1 MKKSHLIVIFII
13 VCLYCMPDAGQSCT
27 SFGLNQDELHL
38 FGKNL
43 DWDLDDGLVFINK
56 RGALKKAIP
65 AQNDNGEPVSW
76 KSKYGS
82 ITFNQYGREIAMG
95 GMNEAGLTVETMV
108 LGMSQYPP
116 PDARPYIPKFQWQQY
131 QLDTAGT
138 VAEVIDSLMKIRV
151 SGGGKGPGVHF
162 LVIDKTGVCAAI
174 EFLNGKTVVH
184 TRETLPIKVL
194 TNSTYTQSLET
205 FNQTLNQAKESF
217 ANLSSSLYRFVTAA
231 DMIKRYDDKNTIP
244 TIDNVFHILKK
255 VSQGRQTKWSI
266 AYDIGN
272 LKIYFRTYA
281 NPKIRHIN
289 LKAFD
294 FTCQTPVKVLG
305 INAKLEGDVSAAF
318 TDYTQSANRKLIGEA
333 FRKTSFLR
341 NVPVEELDQL
351 SRYPEE
357 TICE

>member
-1 MKKSHLIVIFII
+1 MKKSHFIVIFII
-13 VCLYCMPDAGQSCT
+13 VSLYCMPNACQSCT
-27 SFGLNQDELHL
+27 SFSLAQDELHL
-38 FGKNL
+38 FGKNF
-43 DWDLDDGLVFINK
+43 DWDLDDGLVFTNK
-56 RGALKKAIP
+56 RGVLKKALP
-65 AQNDNGEPVSW
+65 AQDDNGEPVSW

-95 GMNEAGLTVETMV
+95 GMNETGLAVETMV

-116 PDARPYIPKFQWQQY
+116 ADARPYIPKFQWQQY

-138 VAEVIDSLMKIRV
+138 VAEVIDSHLKIRV

-162 LVIDKTGVCAAI
+162 FVSDKTGDCAAI

-205 FNQTLNQAKESF
+205 FNQTKESF

-231 DMIKRYDDKNTIP
+231 GIIKRYDDKNTIP
-244 TIDNVFHILKK
+244 GIDDVFHILKK
-255 VSQGRQTKWSI
+255 VSQGRRTKWSI
-266 AYDIGN
+266 AYDIDN
-272 LKIYFRTYA
+272 LKIYLRTYA

-294 FTCQTPVKVLG
+294 FACRTPVKVLN
-305 INAKLEGDVSAAF
+305 INAELEGDVSAAF
-318 TDYTQSANRKLIGEA
+318 TDYTQSANRKLIGDA
-333 FRKTSFLR
+333 CRKTSFLR
-341 NVPVEELDQL
+341 TVPAEELDKL

-357 TICE
+357 TVCD